1 MFGVYGIIFYVS
13 AVFVRDYGVTPKDM
27 FISIFCIMFAAFG
40 AGNNAQFMGDVGA
53 AKNAAKGLF
62 KILDSEDEL

>member
-40 AGNNAQFMGDVGA
+40 AGNNA
-53 AKNAAKGLF
+53 
-62 KILDSEDEL
+62 